1 MGNHIKFL
9 IQSLLSYEDDFNSRL
24 DLLTSIGIDS
34 TNDKIFNACEEIRNE
49 LPDSDQEIT
58 IKRDDV
64 LRSAVSEENL
74 CDPRCFESEEIL
86 FGEQT

>member
-49 LPDSDQEIT
+49 FPDSDQEIT

-64 LRSAVSEENL
+64 LRSALSEEHL
-74 CDPRCFESEEIL
+74 CHPRCFESEEVL

>member
-9 IQSLLSYEDDFNSRL
+9 IQSLLSYENDFNSRL

-34 TNDKIFNACEEIRNE
+34 TNEKIFSACEEIRNE

-58 IKRDDV
+58 VKRDDV

-74 CDPRCFESEEIL
+74 CNPRCFESEEIL